1 MIKKL
6 ALRNFKGIQKGA
18 LELSPLTILLGP
30 NNAGKSSVL
39 EALFLAPN
47 PFRHVPYLRRSAFNS
62 VAYIHETFKVE
73 GYTPL
78 FLFSYY
84 IPSNSFIFCE
94 AEGEPLYLLL
104 YRPEDEKFVS
114 FSFYRSSQP
123 VDVQKLLQ
131 AQDIESYLSP
141 IASGRIGRLSISPK
155 EGGGGGPSDKNF
167 LNREM
172 LLIHSILVREAYGH
186 LRDRWPQITN
196 RRLSRIVAEK
206 LSQLVAER
214 YIDLLLEPFIGEE
227 LSIYAYLEDGR
238 RVRLGDLGEGAQTL
252 AVTML
257 LRELSKPDV
266 LLWDDIEAHMNPRML
281 SFIARWVLQL
291 VEEGTQVVLST
302 HSIEAVR
309 TIAGLAEEVMEG
321 TSQVLLLSLRE
332 GELRSRALSLAEVE
346 ELWEAGVDVRMADD
360 FLI

>member
-6 ALRNFKGIQKGA
+6 VLRNFRGVEKGV
-18 LELSPLTILLGP
+18 LEFSPLTILLGP
-30 NNAGKSSVL
+30 NNAGKSTVL
-39 EALFLAPN
+39 EALSLAPN

-62 VAYIHETFKVE
+62 IAQIHETFK
-73 GYTPL
+73 GGHTPL
-78 FLFSYY
+78 FLFGNY
-84 IPSNSFIFCE
+84 IPSKSFIFCE
-94 AEGEPLYLLL
+94 AEGGPLYLLL
-104 YRPEDEKFVS
+104 YRPEGDKFVS
-114 FSFYRSSQP
+114 FYSYRSSQP

-131 AQDIESYLSP
+131 AQDIESYFSP
-141 IASGRIGRLSISPK
+141 IASGEIGRLNISPK
-155 EGGGGGPSDKNF
+155 EGGGGGPSDKNY

-172 LLIHSILVREAYGH
+172 LLIHPSFLREAYDYLKGQ
-186 LRDRWPQITN
+186 WPQIAN
-196 RRLSRIVAEK
+196 RRLGRNVAET

-214 YIDLLLEPFIGEE
+214 YIDLLLEPFTEE
-227 LSIYAYLEDGR
+227 GLSIYVYLEDGR
-238 RVRLGDLGEGAQTL
+238 RIRLGDLGEGAQTL

>member
-1 MIKKL
+1 MIKRL
-6 ALRNFKGIQKGA
+6 ALRNFKGIQKGV

-62 VAYIHETFKVE
+62 IAQIHEAFKE

-78 FLFSYY
+78 FLFSNY

-94 AEGEPLYLLL
+94 VEGEPLYLLL
-104 YRPEDEKFVS
+104 YKPEENKFVS
-114 FSFYRSSQP
+114 FGFYRFSQAI
-123 VDVQKLLQ
+123 DIQELFQIKN
-131 AQDIESYLSP
+131 IESYQL
-141 IASGRIGRLSISPK
+141 IASGSIGRLAISPE
-155 EGGGGGPSDKNF
+155 EGGGGGPSDKNYLGREILFIHPSF
-167 LNREM
+167 LK
-172 LLIHSILVREAYGH
+172 EAYEYLKGQW
-186 LRDRWPQITN
+186 LQIAN
-196 RRLSRIVAEK
+196 RRLGRNVAET
-206 LSQLVAER
+206 LSQLVAEK
-214 YIDLLLEPFIGEE
+214 YIDLLLEPFIEE
-227 LSIYAYLEDGR
+227 KLSIYAYLEDGR
-238 RVRLGDLGEGAQTL
+238 RVRLGDLGEGTQTL

-281 SFIARWVLQL
+281 SFIAGWGLQL